1 MRLCLILVVKY
12 FSEFHFLFLFSS
24 LTQMFSFHL
33 MENCEKQVKYG
44 TEAPVFIVW
53 FMSLFLKPAVM
64 YPDTL

>member
-1 MRLCLILVVKY
+1 
-12 FSEFHFLFLFSS
+12 
-24 LTQMFSFHL
+24 MFSFHP
-33 MENCEKQVKYG
+33 MENSEKQVKYG